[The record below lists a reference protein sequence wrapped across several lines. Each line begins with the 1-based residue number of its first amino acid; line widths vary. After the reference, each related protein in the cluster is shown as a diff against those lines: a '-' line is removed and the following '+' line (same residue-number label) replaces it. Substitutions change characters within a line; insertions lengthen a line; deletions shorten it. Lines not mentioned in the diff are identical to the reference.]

1 MLKMEISRLIE
12 RCRRGDES
20 ALGELYK
27 VYARRMRGVCRR
39 YISDEEAI
47 NDVLHD
53 AFVIIFTSFDK
64 LRDDSKAESWM
75 MAITRNVASKYKEHL
90 NALPTIPL
98 DETTDK
104 ELFIID
110 DEEQD
115 VRGIPLQEVIRLI
128 DKLPAGY
135 GQVFRLSVF
144 EGMTH
149 KEIAAALGIEPHS
162 SSSQLARAKKM
173 LRKMMQQYWA
183 LLMLLIIPVAYYL
196 LQKETPIKGG
206 KTNVAKKD
214 EKPIEQQQEP
224 LITHSPTHQ
233 TPVTT
238 IPIPR
243 PVFVQTIDSVT
254 FDTVSNL
261 IVQTVEVPD
270 STSDK
275 EPTDTTQSIIKVEI
289 PHYDIAH
296 LKLEKPKHYNMHL
309 AIAYAG
315 VPSSN
320 LIRNANFMTM
330 PSLSSTATRASKLYN
345 WGDYINYVATNAPM
359 MDSIS
364 AYNMQHIAIINSSHP
379 LEPITETKHHE
390 RPLTLQLSLSRQLS
404 NHWSFATGLSYTRM
418 KSTFESGNE
427 NTLIHRTQRLHYL
440 GIPIRL
446 NYRMVGGNRWNIYTS
461 GGIQLDIPV
470 RSRLTTQYIYGGQY
484 SAYNNSPEIITN
496 IRVPWQ
502 WSVGAGLGVEYQIIP
517 HLNLYLE
524 PSLNYYIPTTSDIE
538 NYHTEH
544 PLDLSLPIGIR
555 ISW

>member
-1 MLKMEISRLIE
+1 MLKMEITQLIE
-12 RCRRGDES
+12 RCRKGDES

-27 VYARRMRGVCRR
+27 AYARRMRGVCRR

-75 MAITRNVASKYKEHL
+75 MSITRNVASKYKEHL
-90 NALPTIPL
+90 NTLPTIPL

-296 LKLEKPKHYNMHL
+296 LTLEKPKHHNMHL

-390 RPLTLQLSLSRQLS
+390 RPLTLQLSLSRQLN

-427 NTLIHRTQRLHYL
+427 NTLIHRTQRIHYL

-470 RSRLTTQYIYGGQY
+470 SSRLTTQYIYGGQY

-496 IRVPWQ
+496 IRAPWQ

-524 PSLNYYIPTTSDIE
+524 PSLNYYIPTTSDLE

>member
-1 MLKMEISRLIE
+1 MLKMEITQLIE

-27 VYARRMRGVCRR
+27 AYARRMRGVCRR

-75 MAITRNVASKYKEHL
+75 MSITRNVASKYKEHL

-296 LKLEKPKHYNMHL
+296 LTLEKPKHHNMHL

-390 RPLTLQLSLSRQLS
+390 RPLTLQLSLSRQLN

-427 NTLIHRTQRLHYL
+427 NTLIHRTQRIHYL

-470 RSRLTTQYIYGGQY
+470 SSRLTTQYIYGGQY

-496 IRVPWQ
+496 IRAPWQ

-524 PSLNYYIPTTSDIE
+524 PSLNYYIPTTSDLE